1 MYLLG
6 RETQQEAE
14 CVDKEILRVLLHFQI
29 LLMTE
34 QNQEL
39 GMQAKYHEQVA
50 INQLITGAMCQNL
63 HRQEAAARAGTR
75 N

>member
-14 CVDKEILRVLLHFQI
+14 CVEKEILRVLLHFQI

-39 GMQAKYHEQVA
+39 GMQAKYHEQVV

>member
-14 CVDKEILRVLLHFQI
+14 CVEKEILRVLLHFQI

-39 GMQAKYHEQVA
+39 GM
-50 INQLITGAMCQNL
+50 
-63 HRQEAAARAGTR
+63 
-75 N
+75 